1 MQEKAVFFSET
12 ETSAQ
17 RPNPSNGGRP
27 QFLKSR
33 DKSEKVDEQK
43 KSFATKKILIDFDFS
58 RNPDVSE
65 TRSNLCG
72 IKIQVLSLTH
82 KKATS
87 RCPSNVQLDS

>member
-1 MQEKAVFFSET
+1 MLPLCYASPPANVLCALDRFTQAHLLQDPEKPTLQEKAVFFSET

-43 KSFATKKILIDFDFS
+43 KSFATKKS
-58 RNPDVSE
+58 
-65 TRSNLCG
+65 
-72 IKIQVLSLTH
+72 
-82 KKATS
+82 
-87 RCPSNVQLDS
+87 